1 MVKRVSKYNFHDFLN
16 LGTKESLFTFSN
28 KFYIQVGGGGAAMG
42 SPLGPILANI
52 FLSHHEE
59 NWLNKF
65 FIEVKPNFYRRYVD
79 DIFAL
84 LNQLNLPTRFPNI
97 YLLTVNLS
105 LVSTKNQHLAE
116 FSPIMKVS
124 FQSTK
129 TEEFYTHHFIGVLAN
144 VRILRHFILKSI
156 I

>member
-1 MVKRVSKYNFHDFLN
+1 
-16 LGTKESLFTFSN
+16 
-28 KFYIQVGGGGAAMG
+28 MG

-116 FSPIMKVS
+116 FR
-124 FQSTK
+124 Q
-129 TEEFYTHHFIGVLAN
+129 L
-144 VRILRHFILKSI
+144 
-156 I
+156 